1 MAADAVRHVVDASSA
16 GAELPYVPIHSIGVV
31 EFEPPIFLSSSEVEI
46 ADGMALSIDAA
57 LFHAPWGGLR
67 LEDGF
72 SIHSGQAVPRFDDY
86 ERLVPVMLS

>member
-1 MAADAVRHVVDASSA
+1 
-16 GAELPYVPIHSIGVV
+16 
-31 EFEPPIFLSSSEVEI
+31 VEI

-72 SIHSGQAVPRFDDY
+72 SIQSGRAVPRFDDY